1 MLLHGP
7 VFTSILRLA
16 APNFLLAAM
25 QAAAT
30 FADAYYV
37 GRLGTE
43 YLAAIALVF
52 PILALMQMMSAGA
65 IGGGLSSAIAR
76 ARGAGDHARAAALA
90 TQAIYLVLGF
100 GLTFSVIMLV
110 FGPALFRLLGA
121 GGVVVDVALSYSNT
135 IFAGACLIWLANIS
149 ANILRGSGNMSMPA
163 VALSLAAIVQCGL
176 GAVLTLGLGPFPAL
190 GIRGTAIGYLAGF
203 GFAGVVLGV
212 ACVRQVRRWTG
223 SIVLAKPSF
232 ALLKDVLRVGLL
244 SSLNAAQTVVTTLVV
259 TGLVGTFGAAALAGY
274 GVGARLE
281 LLQVPFV
288 FAIGAALVAMVG
300 VNVGAGNIARA
311 RRVAWTG
318 GLIGAGITGTVGMV
332 VAIWPSLWAGLFSDD
347 AEVLRAGYSYLR
359 TVGPCYLFFGAG
371 LALYFASQGIGR
383 VLGPV
388 LSSTARLLVAALGG
402 YVAVYWLGASLE
414 TLYVIIG
421 VGLAVFGIGV
431 AASVML
437 ATRR

>member
-1 MLLHGP
+1 
-7 VFTSILRLA
+7 
-16 APNFLLAAM
+16 
-25 QAAAT
+25 
-30 FADAYYV
+30 
-37 GRLGTE
+37 
-43 YLAAIALVF
+43 
-52 PILALMQMMSAGA
+52 
-65 IGGGLSSAIAR
+65 
-76 ARGAGDHARAAALA
+76 
-90 TQAIYLVLGF
+90 
-100 GLTFSVIMLV
+100 
-110 FGPALFRLLGA
+110 
-121 GGVVVDVALSYSNT
+121 
-135 IFAGACLIWLANIS
+135 
-149 ANILRGSGNMSMPA
+149 
-163 VALSLAAIVQCGL
+163 
-176 GAVLTLGLGPFPAL
+176 
-190 GIRGTAIGYLAGF
+190 
-203 GFAGVVLGV
+203 
-212 ACVRQVRRWTG
+212 
-223 SIVLAKPSF
+223 VLAKPSF